1 MMWRKL
7 IPIQRGLI
15 QNVLKLKVRNISTTN
30 LLRTSH
36 YEVLGV
42 QKDATQAEIKNAFFE
57 LSKIYHPDRIA
68 ATDENLAKFRAI
80 TTAYEVLGNEHS
92 RKLYDT
98 GLIPQD
104 GHIETSTDAYMKDP
118 IIRFYKE
125 RQDREKERDFQSSE
139 AWTTEYYQQERKKVF
154 QKDELFRETYKKQ
167 EDYNYYPS
175 MTFALAFTA
184 FVAVIFKMDYE
195 NHPFQLKV
203 QRVMNYFK

>member
-80 TTAYEVLGNEHS
+80 TTAYEVLGE
-92 RKLYDT
+92 
-98 GLIPQD
+98 
-104 GHIETSTDAYMKDP
+104 
-118 IIRFYKE
+118 
-125 RQDREKERDFQSSE
+125 
-139 AWTTEYYQQERKKVF
+139 
-154 QKDELFRETYKKQ
+154 
-167 EDYNYYPS
+167 
-175 MTFALAFTA
+175 
-184 FVAVIFKMDYE
+184 
-195 NHPFQLKV
+195 
-203 QRVMNYFK
+203 